1 MNALK
6 MGHPASPTKPH
17 ADERQLVEQ
26 AKAGDA
32 QAFGRL
38 YDAAVDRVYRFLF
51 FRVNDVQTA
60 EDLTSLVFLKAWEN
74 LHRYQPRGPFL
85 AWLYSIARNTV
96 IDHYRTSKQT
106 VSLEEAAPLAA
117 PNAKPEET
125 VDLHFELRSL
135 QAAMQHLTA
144 EQREV
149 LTLKFIAEYDTAQI
163 ARQMRKSEGA
173 IRALQMRALQALAR
187 VMKSDGR

>member
-1 MNALK
+1 MNANK
-6 MGHPASPTKPH
+6 TGHTATSSKPH
-17 ADERQLVEQ
+17 PDERRLVEQ

-32 QAFGRL
+32 QAFGML
-38 YDAAVDRVYRFLF
+38 YDASVDRVYRFLF
-51 FRVNDVQTA
+51 FRVNDTQTA
-60 EDLTSLVFLKAWEN
+60 EDLCSLVFLKAWEN
-74 LHRYQPRGPFL
+74 LHRFQPRGPFL

-96 IDHYRTSKQT
+96 IDHYRTHKQT
-106 VSLEEAAPLAA
+106 VSLDEAAPLAA
-117 PNAKPEET
+117 TSARPDEVA
-125 VDLHFELRSL
+125 DLHFEVKAL

-163 ARQMRKSEGA
+163 ARHMQKTEGA

-187 VMKSDGR
+187 VMKSDGT

>member
-1 MNALK
+1 MNAIKL
-6 MGHPASPTKPH
+6 GRPTSSSKPH
-17 ADERQLVEQ
+17 PEERQLVES

-32 QAFGRL
+32 QAFGQL
-38 YDAAVDRVYRFLF
+38 YDASVDRVYRFLF
-51 FRVNDVQTA
+51 FRVNDSQTA
-60 EDLTSLVFLKAWEN
+60 EDLTSVVYLKAWEN

-96 IDHYRTSKQT
+96 IDHYRTHKQT
-106 VSLEEAAPLAA
+106 VSLDEAAPMAS
-117 PNAKPEET
+117 PNAKPDDV
-125 VDLHFELRSL
+125 VDLHIEMKSL
-135 QAAMQHLTA
+135 QAAMLHLTS

-187 VMKSDGR
+187 VMKNDGR

>member
-1 MNALK
+1 
-6 MGHPASPTKPH
+6 MGHPANPNQPH
-17 ADERQLVEQ
+17 PDERQLVEQ
-26 AKAGDA
+26 AKAGDS
-32 QAFGRL
+32 QAFGQL
-38 YDAAVDRVYRFLF
+38 YDAAVDRVYRFVF

-60 EDLTSLVFLKAWEN
+60 EDLTSLVFVKAWEN
-74 LHRYQPRGPFL
+74 LRRYQPRGPFL

-96 IDHYRTSKQT
+96 IDHYRTHKQT
-106 VSLEEAAPLAA
+106 VSLDEAAPLAA
-117 PNAKPEET
+117 PNAKPDEV
-125 VDLHFELRSL
+125 VDLHFEMKRL

-163 ARQMRKSEGA
+163 ARHMRKSEGA

-187 VMKSDGR
+187 VMKSDGI

>member
-1 MNALK
+1 MNAPK
-6 MGHPASPTKPH
+6 AGHPASPTKPH
-17 ADERQLVEQ
+17 ADERRLVEQ

-32 QAFGRL
+32 RAFGRL
-38 YDAAVDRVYRFLF
+38 YDACVDRVYRFVF

-96 IDHYRTSKQT
+96 IDHYRTHKQT
-106 VSLEEAAPLAA
+106 VSLDDAAPLPA
-117 PNAKPEET
+117 PNAKPDDV
-125 VDLHFELRSL
+125 VDLHFEMKMLR
-135 QAAMQHLTA
+135 AAMQHLTT

-163 ARQMRKSEGA
+163 AQHMGKSEGA

-187 VMKSDGR
+187 VVKSGGR

>member
-6 MGHPASPTKPH
+6 IGHPASPSKPQP
-17 ADERQLVEQ
+17 DERHLVEQ

-32 QAFGRL
+32 QAFGQL

-96 IDHYRTSKQT
+96 IDHYRTHKQT
-106 VSLEEAAPLAA
+106 VSLEEAAPMAA
-117 PNAKPEET
+117 PNATPDDV
-125 VDLHFELRSL
+125 VDLLFEMKTLK
-135 QAAMQHLTA
+135 AAMRHLTA

-187 VMKSDGR
+187 VLQSD

>member
-1 MNALK
+1 MNAIK
-6 MGHPASPTKPH
+6 IGHTASPSKPH
-17 ADERQLVEQ
+17 TDERHLVEL

-96 IDHYRTSKQT
+96 IDHYRTHKQT
-106 VSLEEAAPLAA
+106 VSLDEAAPLASKS
-117 PNAKPEET
+117 PKPDEV
-125 VDLHFELRSL
+125 VDLHFEMKAL
-135 QAAMQHLTA
+135 QGAMQHLTA

-163 ARQMRKSEGA
+163 ARHMRKSEGA

-187 VMKSDGR
+187 VMKSDGT

>member
-1 MNALK
+1 LNALK
-6 MGHPASPTKPH
+6 TGRPASTSKPH
-17 ADERQLVEQ
+17 PDERRLVEQ

-32 QAFGRL
+32 QAFGQL
-38 YDAAVDRVYRFLF
+38 YEACVDRVYRFLF
-51 FRVNDVQTA
+51 FRVNDGQTA

-96 IDHYRTSKQT
+96 IDHYRTHKQT
-106 VSLEEAAPLAA
+106 VSLDEAAPKAA
-117 PNAKPEET
+117 PNAKPDDV
-125 VDLHFELRSL
+125 VDLHFEMSRL
-135 QAAMQHLTA
+135 QAAMRHLTA

-149 LTLKFIAEYDTAQI
+149 LTLKFIAEYDTAEI
-163 ARQMRKSEGA
+163 ARHMRKTEGA

-187 VMKSDGR
+187 AMQSDGR